1 MMFERYFPLTIAA
14 TLDSFSNIEEIR
26 IREGKKLSVVDK
38 LGINELDFY
47 VTNKFIKDFFSAV
60 CSYSVYALTEEI
72 KNGYITLPQGHR
84 IGFCGRCITENGEI
98 KSITDITGINIR
110 IAREII
116 GCSDEIFKLFNK
128 EIKNTVIVSP
138 PNCGKTTYLRD
149 LIRNYSDDFNMVSVV
164 DERGEI
170 APYFEG
176 SSVFNLGKNTDVL
189 RFCPKCRGMMLMLRT
204 MNPKIIATDEIGTN
218 NDATAIY
225 EILNSGVKIFTTFH
239 GFGISDLKKRFR
251 GWDVFDY
258 AVLLNQKKETE
269 EIVCLK

>member
-1 MMFERYFPLTIAA
+1 MLEKYFPERIA
-14 TLDSFSNIEEIR
+14 TMLDSLKDVEEIR

-38 LGINELDFY
+38 LGISELDFY

-84 IGFCGRCITENGEI
+84 IGFCGRCITGNGEI
-98 KSITDITGINIR
+98 KSITDITGVNIR

-116 GCSDEIFKLFNK
+116 GCSDKIFGFLNK
-128 EIKNTVIVSP
+128 EIKNIVIVSP

-149 LIRNYSDDFNMVSVV
+149 LIRNYSDDLNMVSVV

-176 SSVFNLGKNTDVL
+176 SSVFNLGNNTDVL
-189 RFCPKCRGMMLMLRT
+189 RFCPKSNGMMLMLRS
-204 MNPKIIATDEIGTN
+204 MNPRIIATDEIGTN
-218 NDATAIY
+218 NDAAAIY
-225 EILNSGVKIFTTFH
+225 EILNSGVKIITTFH
-239 GFGISDLKKRFR
+239 GYGVSDFKRRFS

-269 EIVCLK
+269 EIICLK